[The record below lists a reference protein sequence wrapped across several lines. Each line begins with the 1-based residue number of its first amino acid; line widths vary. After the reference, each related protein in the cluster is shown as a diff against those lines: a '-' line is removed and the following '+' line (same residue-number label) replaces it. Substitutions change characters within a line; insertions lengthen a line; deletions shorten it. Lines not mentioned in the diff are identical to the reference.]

1 MQGTRIGNLSKAN
14 IHDCGQNPP
23 PRLVTINDKGA
34 KVIEK
39 IPALPF
45 RKFVNMQGHVVRVA
59 LSNAAAIRNTNNPA
73 AHRTLTMISD
83 EGFVPYGKCL
93 LLDEQ
98 GQRWAPKDMRALA
111 DPCTYEDFGP
121 GKRYGEHCACP
132 HIEEIIQRRQGKHSE
147 ASAKFEERKKSL
159 ELRRHE
165 EESLRNKAIIE
176 KIAADTDA
184 LSKATALTDE
194 LAAARAEIAALKAGN
209 TDEESPTGEPEE
221 ETPEE
226 NPEDGEG

>member
-1 MQGTRIGNLSKAN
+1 MQGTRIGNLSQAN
-14 IHDCGQNPP
+14 IHDCGQKPP
-23 PRLVTINDKGA
+23 PRRVTINDQGNR
-34 KVIEK
+34 VVEK
-39 IPALPF
+39 IPALPY

-59 LSNAAAIRNTNNPA
+59 LSNAAAERNTNNPA

-98 GQRWAPKDMRALA
+98 GQRWAPRDMRQLA
-111 DPCTYEDFGP
+111 DPCTYEDFGR

-132 HIEEIIQRRQGKHSE
+132 HIEEIILRRQSKHGAAE
-147 ASAKFEERKKSL
+147 KLFAERKKTL

-176 KIAADTDA
+176 KIAADTEA
-184 LSKATALTDE
+184 LAVAKELRVE
-194 LAAARAEIAALKAGN
+194 LAAAKAELAEFRGGSPTAPV
-209 TDEESPTGEPEE
+209 TDEETAGQ
-221 ETPEE
+221 
-226 NPEDGEG
+226 DGES